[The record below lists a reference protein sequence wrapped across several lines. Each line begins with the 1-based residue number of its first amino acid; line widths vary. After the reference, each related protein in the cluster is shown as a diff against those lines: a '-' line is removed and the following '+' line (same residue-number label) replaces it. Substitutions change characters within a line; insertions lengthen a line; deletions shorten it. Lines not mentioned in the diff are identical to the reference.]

1 MTFLK
6 AHYDS
11 NQLVLDEGAALKPE
25 QKGFFLFDDG
35 AVPEKRQSLLDVL
48 KAEHPTL
55 TEAQQKAKMRNNT
68 EITTAKDATTPVED
82 MAAEVTTDADLP
94 LLDRNTY
101 KSIKKMDRASLEAL
115 IQDIHESGRRK
126 GLKEAAGDDH
136 TGEPEI
142 NLDLRELEKQIK
154 AVKGVGEKRAEEIMQ
169 IVEHWLGVE

>member
-1 MTFLK
+1 M
-6 AHYDS
+6 
-11 NQLVLDEGAALKPE
+11 
-25 QKGFFLFDDG
+25 
-35 AVPEKRQSLLDVL
+35 
-48 KAEHPTL
+48 
-55 TEAQQKAKMRNNT
+55 KAKMRTNT
-68 EITTAKDATTPVED
+68 EPEVTATEATTVDTSTTVESED
-82 MAAEVTTDADLP
+82 DAF

-154 AVKGVGEKRAEEIMQ
+154 AVKGVGEKRAEEIMG
-169 IVEHWLGVE
+169 IVEKWLGVAD

>member
-1 MTFLK
+1 M
-6 AHYDS
+6 AARVDS
-11 NQLVLDEGAALKPE
+11 HTDKEK
-25 QKGFFLFDDG
+25 QKGIGFM
-35 AVPEKRQSLLDVL
+35 
-48 KAEHPTL
+48 
-55 TEAQQKAKMRNNT
+55 KAKMRTNT
-68 EITTAKDATTPVED
+68 EPEVTATEATTVDTSTTVESED
-82 MAAEVTTDADLP
+82 DAF

-126 GLKEAAGDDH
+126 GRSEALKEAQDADDH

-169 IVEHWLGVE
+169 IIEQWLGVAE

>member
-1 MTFLK
+1 M
-6 AHYDS
+6 
-11 NQLVLDEGAALKPE
+11 
-25 QKGFFLFDDG
+25 
-35 AVPEKRQSLLDVL
+35 
-48 KAEHPTL
+48 
-55 TEAQQKAKMRNNT
+55 KAKMRTNT
-68 EITTAKDATTPVED
+68 EPEVTATEATTVDTSTTVESED
-82 MAAEVTTDADLP
+82 DDTI

-101 KSIKKMDRASLEAL
+101 KSIKKMDRASLETL

-169 IVEHWLGVE
+169 IIEQWLGVA

>member
-1 MTFLK
+1 
-6 AHYDS
+6 
-11 NQLVLDEGAALKPE
+11 
-25 QKGFFLFDDG
+25 
-35 AVPEKRQSLLDVL
+35 
-48 KAEHPTL
+48 
-55 TEAQQKAKMRNNT
+55 MRTNT
-68 EITTAKDATTPVED
+68 EP
-82 MAAEVTTDADLP
+82 EVTTDMSTTTDTSTTVESEDDAF

-154 AVKGVGEKRAEEIMQ
+154 AVKGVGEKRAEEIMG
-169 IVEHWLGVE
+169 IVEKWLGVAE

>member
-1 MTFLK
+1 M
-6 AHYDS
+6 
-11 NQLVLDEGAALKPE
+11 
-25 QKGFFLFDDG
+25 
-35 AVPEKRQSLLDVL
+35 
-48 KAEHPTL
+48 
-55 TEAQQKAKMRNNT
+55 KAKMRTNT
-68 EITTAKDATTPVED
+68 EPEVTATEATTDDTSTTVESED
-82 MAAEVTTDADLP
+82 DDTI

-101 KSIKKMDRASLEAL
+101 KSIKKMDRASLETL

>member
-1 MTFLK
+1 M
-6 AHYDS
+6 
-11 NQLVLDEGAALKPE
+11 
-25 QKGFFLFDDG
+25 
-35 AVPEKRQSLLDVL
+35 
-48 KAEHPTL
+48 
-55 TEAQQKAKMRNNT
+55 KAKMRTNT
-68 EITTAKDATTPVED
+68 EP
-82 MAAEVTTDADLP
+82 EVTTDMSTAADMTTTIESEDDAF

-115 IQDIHESGRRK
+115 IQDIHESGRQK